1 MNLILIEPSE
11 LDANG
16 LAVLRDDRARHIRE
30 VLNSKV
36 GDSVRVGLL
45 DGPLGSGL
53 VREIHSDDVFL
64 ACDFGGEPPQL
75 SAVDLL
81 LAMPRPKVMKRLWA
95 QLAALG
101 VGKIIITNAA
111 RVEKNYFD
119 THVLEESFFRPLLI
133 EGLQQARDT
142 RLPRVSIHKRFR
154 PLIEDELDNISDTK
168 LRIVADPSGVKHIG
182 EIAAKNAGRVLL
194 AVGPEG
200 GWVPFE
206 LELLTK
212 HNFIACGI
220 GPRTLRTDTACIALL
235 SLLHAAMRGEA

>member
-1 MNLILIEPSE
+1 MNLIVIEPSE

-16 LAVLRDDRARHIRE
+16 LAVLRDNRARHIRE
-30 VLNSKV
+30 VLGAKT
-36 GDSVRVGLL
+36 DDLIRVGLL
-45 DGPLGSGL
+45 DGPFGSGI
-53 VREIHSDDVFL
+53 VREIRGDDVFL
-64 ACDFGGEPPQL
+64 TCDFGGNVPPL
-75 SAVDLL
+75 PAVDLL

-101 VGKIIITNAA
+101 VGEIIITNAA

-142 RLPRVSIHKRFR
+142 RLPRVSIHRRFR
-154 PLIEDELDNISDTK
+154 PLVEDELASLSDATE
-168 LRIVADPSGVKHIG
+168 RIVADPSGTERIG
-182 EIAAKNAGRVLL
+182 RIAAQNAGRVLL

-206 LELLTK
+206 LDLLAK
-212 HNFIACGI
+212 HKFIACGM
-220 GPRTLRTDTACIALL
+220 GTRTLRTDTACIALL
-235 SLLHAAMRGEA
+235 AVLHDAMRAGA